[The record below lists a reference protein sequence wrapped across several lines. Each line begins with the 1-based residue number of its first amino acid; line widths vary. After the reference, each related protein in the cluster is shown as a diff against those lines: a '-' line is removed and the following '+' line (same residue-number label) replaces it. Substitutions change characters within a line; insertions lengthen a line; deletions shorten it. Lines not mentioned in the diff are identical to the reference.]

1 MAYTLTIQ
9 DRNGFRHDST
19 RYDSIIEAR
28 RQALRRWKDSIKS
41 ITVMKAGKYISINSV
56 GWIEWTDKGFVWKEK
71 GKKAKELNWDGTL
84 VR

>member
-1 MAYTLTIQ
+1 MSYTLTIQ

-19 RYDSIIEAR
+19 RYDSIIETR
-28 RQALRRWKDSIKS
+28 RQALRRWKDSTKTVI
-41 ITVMKAGKYISINSV
+41 VMKAGKYLSINSV